1 MITLVNLYGP
11 NEDRPMFYEDIKQ
24 KIKEFEN
31 DNVIICGDFNL
42 VMDPDLDTENYKQ
55 VNNPKARI
63 VVKDLLEELEYMDAW
78 RILNEDKKG
87 FTWKKLNPVRKQAR
101 LDYFLISW
109 FMYIYHDDCKIV
121 PGYRT
126 DHSGLVLKLNFFE
139 QERGKGYWKF
149 NNSLLKDKK
158 YIEIVH
164 KIITEVLN
172 LHLKDKEKQ
181 IDNVHNSSF
190 TVTDSTVNPIN
201 KNNTNTNHKNNEG
214 FIINDQLLLETMLM
228 MIRGETIKY
237 SSYKKK
243 NNEKEEKQLE
253 NEIQLLEQSVMNNLN
268 EASAD
273 DIKTLDDKRNLLVEL
288 RKVKIEG
295 TILRS
300 RCRYEDLG
308 EKPSSYFLKLE
319 NRNYTDKVMSKLI
332 DENNEELTD
341 TKDILD
347 FQKQY
352 YKNLYT
358 DQNSHQF
365 FFAKPEIGKTTL

>member
-1 MITLVNLYGP
+1 M
-11 NEDRPMFYEDIKQ
+11 
-24 KIKEFEN
+24 
-31 DNVIICGDFNL
+31 
-42 VMDPDLDTENYKQ
+42 
-55 VNNPKARI
+55 
-63 VVKDLLEELEYMDAW
+63 
-78 RILNEDKKG
+78 
-87 FTWKKLNPVRKQAR
+87 
-101 LDYFLISW
+101 
-109 FMYIYHDDCKIV
+109 
-121 PGYRT
+121 
-126 DHSGLVLKLNFFE
+126 
-139 QERGKGYWKF
+139 
-149 NNSLLKDKK
+149 
-158 YIEIVH
+158 
-164 KIITEVLN
+164 
-172 LHLKDKEKQ
+172 KDKEKQ

-201 KNNTNTNHKNNEG
+201 RNNTITNDKNNEG
-214 FIINDQLLLETMLM
+214 FIINDQLLLETILM

-358 DQNSHQF
+358 DQIKVDDANIKDKIGDNEAKLSENDSKLLEGEITYQELSSALKNMKTRKAQVVTDSRQNSLSSF
-365 FFAKPEIGKTTL
+365 GKI